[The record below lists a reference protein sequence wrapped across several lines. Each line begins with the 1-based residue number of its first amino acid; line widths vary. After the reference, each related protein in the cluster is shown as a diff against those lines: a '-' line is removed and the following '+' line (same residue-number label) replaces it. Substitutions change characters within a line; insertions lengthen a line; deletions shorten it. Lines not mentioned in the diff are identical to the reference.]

1 MVELEIDPGR
11 SLSRVFDQR
20 LKMVLVIYMEE
31 TLIAVVLVMLVL
43 VMLVLVILVL
53 VMLVLLLRMV
63 MVVVMRERLGG
74 TWKARSSDLE
84 IAARMI

>member
-1 MVELEIDPGR
+1 MVELEINPGR
-11 SLSRVFDQR
+11 SLSLVFDQR
-20 LKMVLVIYMEE
+20 LKMVLVIYMEK

-43 VMLVLVILVL
+43 VML

-74 TWKARSSDLE
+74 TWTARSSDLE